1 MCGSFRTGRR
11 WTAGRRRRAAA
22 ATARKNR
29 RSGCPA
35 AVVAGAVSRAVSGSV
50 WPGSATKSR
59 KHETRPNIFRVFAFS
74 WRSSRYAD
82 VKRAIGGYNAHTV
95 MRGTPQRGDRMMK
108 KTMMPAA
115 LAIGVVLGYSG
126 TVLTQTDQKLPVAGY
141 APAKDIPGAR
151 ELPSPDV
158 DYKVVFSVAAVAKP
172 EEIHPTLKTIAL
184 YLNTLAHNGVPAGH
198 RHIAAVFHQGGGDAV
213 LTNDVYKAR
222 HNGTVNPNIAL
233 LHELKQAGV
242 DLRVC
247 GQGLLGKKVDPKDM
261 LPDVQ
266 VDLWAMTTMVNLQL
280 RGYVRI
286 GG

>member
-1 MCGSFRTGRR
+1 MSRGSRSLGSTCRADAVAFVREDIQRR
-11 WTAGRRRRAAA
+11 WYDG
-22 ATARKNR
+22 ARFVNEERVMNKNMI
-29 RSGCPA
+29 A
-35 AVVAGAVSRAVSGSV
+35 
-50 WPGSATKSR
+50 
-59 KHETRPNIFRVFAFS
+59 
-74 WRSSRYAD
+74 
-82 VKRAIGGYNAHTV
+82 
-95 MRGTPQRGDRMMK
+95 
-108 KTMMPAA
+108 AA
-115 LAIGVVLGYSG
+115 LAAGVMFGYSG
-126 TVLTQTDQKLPVAGY
+126 RAWTQTDQKLPVAGY

-151 ELPSPDV
+151 ELPNPDV

-198 RHIAAVFHQGGGDAV
+198 RHLAAVFHQGGGDAV
-213 LTNDVYKAR
+213 LANDVYKAR
-222 HNGTVNPNIAL
+222 HNGTINPNIAL

-247 GQGLLGKKVDPKDM
+247 GQGLLGKKVDPKDV